1 MRYTCKTN
9 INELRTSYDYLVGW
23 GAGRDEY
30 DRRYN
35 LSLYQLDYM
44 IDAAKENWGKI
55 RCGIKME
62 SQEILKNLVGKKVCF
77 IIYPN
82 IELEI
87 MPEIEKHL
95 KE

>member
-44 IDAAKENWGKI
+44 IDVKKRTGENPLWHKDGIPGNIKESC
-55 RCGIKME
+55 R
-62 SQEILKNLVGKKVCF
+62 KKGLLYY
-77 IIYPN
+77 ISEY
-82 IELEI
+82 
-87 MPEIEKHL
+87 
-95 KE
+95 